1 MHKAPD
7 QNKRFI
13 LQGTYQNIHLDG
25 PCQKILLLDMVQI
38 TLKI

>member
-13 LQGTYQNIHLDG
+13 LKATYQNIHLDG
-25 PCQKILLLDMVQI
+25 PCQKILLFRYGADYFI
-38 TLKI
+38 